1 MAEKIAVRFGKRLRV
16 LRRRRG
22 WTQLQL
28 GEKLG
33 LDRGYISDIENGK
46 RNVSLKVLEIIA
58 TGFEMSVSGLLSG
71 V

>member
-1 MAEKIAVRFGKRLRV
+1 MADTIAVRFGKRLRI
-16 LRRRRG
+16 LRQRRA

-46 RNVSLKVLEIIA
+46 RNVSLEVLEIIA

>member
-1 MAEKIAVRFGKRLRV
+1 MPDNIRLRFGKRLRT
-16 LRRRRG
+16 LRQKRG

-46 RNVSLKVLEIIA
+46 RNVSLEVLEIMA
-58 TGFEMSVSGLLSG
+58 QGFELSVSRLLSG

>member
-46 RNVSLKVLEIIA
+46 RNVSLEVLEIIA

>member
-1 MAEKIAVRFGKRLRV
+1 MADTIAVRFGKRLRV
-16 LRRRRG
+16 LRQRRG

-28 GEKLG
+28 GERLG

-46 RNVSLKVLEIIA
+46 RNVSLEVLEIIA

>member
-1 MAEKIAVRFGKRLRV
+1 MPDNIRLRFGKRLRT
-16 LRRRRG
+16 LRQKRG

-46 RNVSLKVLEIIA
+46 RNVSLEVLEIIA
-58 TGFEMSVSGLLSG
+58 QGFELSVSRLLSG

>member
-1 MAEKIAVRFGKRLRV
+1 MAETIAVRFGRRLRV
-16 LRRRRG
+16 LRQRRG

-46 RNVSLKVLEIIA
+46 RNVSLEVLEIIA

-71 V
+71 I